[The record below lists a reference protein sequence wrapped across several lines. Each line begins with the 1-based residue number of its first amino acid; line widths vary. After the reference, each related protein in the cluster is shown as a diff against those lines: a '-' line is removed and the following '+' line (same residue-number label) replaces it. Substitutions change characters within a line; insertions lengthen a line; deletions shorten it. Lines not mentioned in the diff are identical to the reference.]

1 MPNLEVF
8 ERWRRLPDDPNDPFT
23 WPEEA
28 EFALLHGAGEWVIF
42 GEDPLWIV
50 DGFDLPAV
58 QLQRAG
64 DVPPLLP
71 DFIGHATYEAGYELD
86 AGLPAAP
93 PFPWPFPAIRF
104 VLHRRVRLRHLT
116 TGDCWEGLRDGL
128 PALGLTCSRDA
139 RPFKS
144 HKLWDGDDAR
154 GYIHKVEAVRQA
166 IRRGD
171 VYQANLCRQEA
182 WSCEGDLLDLARRLR
197 EANPAP
203 FSGLLAGSGWALLS
217 TSMERF
223 LRLDNGRPGARRI
236 ESCPIKG
243 TAPRGLSAEED
254 AVQAAGLL
262 ASAKDRAELAMI
274 VDLVRNDL
282 SRVCELPSVT
292 VDAFPRLESFANVHH
307 LVATVSG
314 RLRES
319 MGLRDLFRALFPA
332 GSITGCPKLAAMA
345 LLREL
350 EGHPRLASTGALG
363 WFRHDLGQLD
373 LAVAIRTLSFGPG
386 ELRLGLGG
394 GITWDSD
401 PEAEYLETVHK
412 GSSLVQCLSC

>member
-1 MPNLEVF
+1 MPFAEIS
-8 ERWRRLPDDPNDPFT
+8 ERWTRLPQDPGDPLS
-23 WPEEA
+23 WPGSA
-28 EFALLHGAGEWVIF
+28 EFALLHGTGEWAIF
-42 GEDPLWIV
+42 GEDPALLV
-50 DGFDLPAV
+50 ADFDPPGLSLRRSGDLP
-58 QLQRAG
+58 
-64 DVPPLLP
+64 PILP
-71 DFIGHATYEAGYELD
+71 DFIGIACYESGYALD
-86 AGLPAAP
+86 TTLPAAP
-93 PFPWPFPAIRF
+93 AFPWPFPAVRF
-104 VLHRRVRLRHLT
+104 ALHRRVRLRHLP
-116 TGDCWEGLRDGL
+116 TGQGWEGRREGL
-128 PALGLTCSRDA
+128 PSLQLA
-139 RPFKS
+139 RASDRAPLRARKR
-144 HKLWDGDDAR
+144 WDSDDAT
-154 GYIHKVEAVRQA
+154 GYAGKVQAIREA

-182 WSCEGDLLDLARRLR
+182 WEFSGDPLDLARRLR
-197 EANPAP
+197 EVNPAP
-203 FSGLLAGSGWALLS
+203 HSALLAGPGWAVLS
-217 TSMERF
+217 TSPERF
-223 LRLDNGRPGARRI
+223 LRIEGDRI

-243 TAPRGLSAEED
+243 TAPRGFNAVED
-254 AVQAAGLL
+254 AAQAAGLL

-282 SRVCELPSVT
+282 SRVCELPSVA

-314 RLRES
+314 RVRKDV
-319 MGLRDLFRALFPA
+319 GLRDLFRALAPA
-332 GSITGCPKLAAMA
+332 GSITGCPKRAAMA

-412 GSSLVQCLSC
+412 GSALVRCLSC

>member
-1 MPNLEVF
+1 MPYAEIF
-8 ERWRRLPDDPNDPFT
+8 ERWDRLRDPGDSLS
-23 WPEEA
+23 WPGEM
-28 EFALLHGAGEWVIF
+28 EFALLHGAGEWELF
-42 GEDPLWIV
+42 GEDPLQV
-50 DGFDLPAV
+50 LSGFEVPELR
-58 QLQRAG
+58 LRRTG
-64 DVPPLLP
+64 EIPPLLP
-71 DFIGHATYEAGYELD
+71 DFIGHATYESGYALH

-93 PFPWPFPAIRF
+93 PFPWPFPAVRF
-104 VLHRRVRLRHLT
+104 ALHRRVRLRHLP
-116 TGDCWEGLRDGL
+116 TGDCWEGHREGL
-128 PALGLTCSRDA
+128 PSMGLTRARDA
-139 RPFKS
+139 RPFQARKRF
-144 HKLWDGDDAR
+144 DGDDAR
-154 GYIHKVEAVRQA
+154 GYIRKVEAVRLA

-217 TSMERF
+217 TSPERF
-223 LRLDNGRPGARRI
+223 LRVDNGRI

-243 TAPRGLSAEED
+243 TAPRGPSAEED
-254 AVQAAGLL
+254 AARAAGLL

-282 SRVCELPSVT
+282 SRVCELPSVA

-314 RLRES
+314 RVRKDVGLRE
-319 MGLRDLFRALFPA
+319 LFRALFPA

-373 LAVAIRTLSFGPG
+373 LAVAIRTLSIGPG

-401 PEAEYLETVHK
+401 PEAEYLETVQK
-412 GSSLVQCLSC
+412 GLSLVRCLSC